1 MKYYYYSAI
10 MQEADGNKFYWGDVL
25 KSKSG
30 LFSLVGVK
38 DSFGGGFKIDNMV
51 VISFQEISEDQADLF
66 EDETVR
72 ECCHVDIGRGR
83 SNG

>member
-1 MKYYYYSAI
+1 MKYFYYSAV

-38 DSFGGGFKIDNMV
+38 NSFGAGFKIDDMV
-51 VISFQEISEDQADLF
+51 IISFQEISEDQAHLL
-66 EDETVR
+66 EDETDGA
-72 ECCHVDIGRGR
+72 CCLVDIGRGR